1 MKNLLKIFTCI
12 LFACSMFAC
21 NKDIICDGDQP
32 LPFNCSGKS
41 GKTITVT
48 VGNAIC
54 GYGVWGSTWLMPKDS
69 TKISS
74 EPTWLQ
80 PYSLENGLNYTPKNG
95 EILEI
100 TYTEAKLDNRYN
112 NIITCLAYPGKSIP
126 VHILCIKSIANST
139 TTLDVTKN
147 LKVFMSCSGTGVFG
161 EKWLYDE
168 TTNSYLK
175 PCKWIGKA
183 AAPNFDDMNGGDIY
197 EVYYTPSASSECQ
210 DNFNNNPTKLCFAAP
225 PKSTPI
231 DIWTMKKVK

>member
-1 MKNLLKIFTCI
+1 MKNLLKSFACI

-21 NKDIICDGDQP
+21 NKENDCVKPMQS
-32 LPFNCSGKS
+32 NCSGKS

-48 VGNAIC
+48 VGNAVC

-69 TKISS
+69 AKISS

-80 PYSLENGLNYTPKNG
+80 PYSLENGLNYTPKSG

-126 VHILCIKSIANST
+126 VHILCIKSVTNST
-139 TTLDVTKN
+139 TALEVTKN

-183 AAPNFDDMNGGDIY
+183 ASPAFDDMNGGDIY